1 MESGPVR
8 SDIQLYEQ
16 DLELLKLLRE
26 RGQAPGE
33 LLKILRDAIQLPP
46 ELLRGLIATLQDA
59 TGLPINPAGPKPGAM
74 PPMLPC
80 VATPNEDVASDDQH
94 ITEPLVVSLRQASRI
109 LGDKAITYVYQ
120 LGNEGRLDLRKDG
133 RKTVVTMASLR
144 SYCETLPVAQLK
156 VRPKQTLI

>member
-1 MESGPVR
+1 MESGPVP
-8 SDIQLYEQ
+8 SNIQPYEQ
-16 DLELLKLLRE
+16 DLDLLKLLRE
-26 RGQAPGE
+26 RGQSPGE

-46 ELLRGLIATLQDA
+46 ELLRALIATLQDA
-59 TGLPINPAGPKPGAM
+59 SGLLINPAGPKPGAL
-74 PPMLPC
+74 PPMLRGS
-80 VATPNEDVASDDQH
+80 PNDDVSSDDQH

-156 VRPKQTLI
+156 VRPNRR